1 MLLAP
6 HAHFAQSELTDT
18 DLQRIRG
25 IVKTEIKT
33 EIAAAEN
40 RPSAALETEIA
51 SSETR
56 IKEYVDTHFKTLDS
70 KFAAM
75 DQRFSDLAEYLTG
88 THTILDAIVASIV
101 VGIGI
106 PQIIIA
112 FKSRGQTCTRTDRQE
127 PRDERM
133 PTPQQYA
140 EMQKEQAETRA
151 IIQQLREEF
160 EHLKQG
166 R

>member
-1 MLLAP
+1 
-6 HAHFAQSELTDT
+6 
-18 DLQRIRG
+18 
-25 IVKTEIKT
+25 VKTEIKT

-40 RPSAALETEIA
+40 RPSAALEAEIA

-56 IKEYVDTHFKTLDS
+56 IKEYIDTLFKTIDS

-106 PQIIIA
+106 PQIIA
-112 FKSRGQTCTRTDRQE
+112 FKSRGQTGTRTDRQE

-133 PTPQQYA
+133 PTQQYA

-151 IIQQLREEF
+151 VIQQLQEEI

>member
-1 MLLAP
+1 
-6 HAHFAQSELTDT
+6 
-18 DLQRIRG
+18 
-25 IVKTEIKT
+25 VKTEIKT

-40 RPSAALETEIA
+40 RPSAALEAEIA

-56 IKEYVDTHFKTLDS
+56 IKEYIDTLFKTIDS

-88 THTILDAIVASIV
+88 THTILDAIVASIF

-106 PQIIIA
+106 PQIIA
-112 FKSRGQTCTRTDRQE
+112 FKSRGQTGTRTDRQE

-133 PTPQQYA
+133 PPPQQYA

-151 IIQQLREEF
+151 VIQQLQEEI